1 MLKERARIL
10 AVAIFA
16 LDLALV
22 SAAFLCAYG
31 LRDAVLPR
39 MAPATFP
46 SRLHSLGDYLP
57 LLPLAL
63 VIWGGLLLSSGR
75 YRSHRTVPL
84 LDEAWAILRVCVSGA
99 ILFTLALYLT
109 RWDERLLGD
118 RPGQPLL
125 VAALRRL
132 LLPASCSA
140 RSWRCG

>member
-10 AVAIFA
+10 SVAIFA

-22 SAAFLCAYG
+22 AAAFVAAYG

-39 MAPATFP
+39 MAPETFP
-46 SRLHSLGDYLP
+46 SHLYSLGDYLP

-84 LDEAWAILRVCVSGA
+84 LDEAWAILRVCASGA
-99 ILFTLALYLT
+99 ILFTLVLY
-109 RWDERLLGD
+109 
-118 RPGQPLL
+118 
-125 VAALRRL
+125 
-132 LLPASCSA
+132 
-140 RSWRCG
+140 